1 MKTQLQERIES
12 ISQHLNG
19 DLSEDAHKEK
29 LKSVL
34 LALLDSEE
42 IEEEKKER
50 IGRSFDQLV
59 CYIPDFK
66 ALDWNQA
73 DELGDT
79 LCALMAVDILWFKH
93 IINEYAELHGLQNN
107 LNYFILSQ
115 FWSDDARESVEFF
128 FDCDE
133 EDEGRFYY
141 WFDNDKI
148 YL

>member
-12 ISQHLNG
+12 ISEHLDGEYPN
-19 DLSEDAHKEK
+19 DDHKER
-29 LKSVL
+29 LKKVL
-34 LALLDSEE
+34 ITLLESEE
-42 IEEEKKER
+42 IEEEKRER

-66 ALDWNQA
+66 ALDWNQGE
-73 DELGDT
+73 ELGDT

-93 IINEYAELHGLQNN
+93 IINEYADLYGLQNN

-115 FWSDDARESVEFF
+115 FWSDEARESVEFF

-133 EDEGRFYY
+133 ETSQFYY
-141 WFDNDKI
+141 WFGNEKV